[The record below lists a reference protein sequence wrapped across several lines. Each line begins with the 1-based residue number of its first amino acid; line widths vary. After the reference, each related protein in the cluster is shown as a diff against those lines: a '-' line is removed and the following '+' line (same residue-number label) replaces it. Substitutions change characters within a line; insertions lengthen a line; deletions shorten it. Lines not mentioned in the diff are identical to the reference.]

1 MSSQLRL
8 TRRQRSRLRRQLDM
22 ATDTRLYRRTLAV
35 LELDRG
41 RSAAEV
47 AEMLG
52 VTRQSVHNW
61 AKLCTRDFDPSDL
74 EDRDRSGRPTILTA
88 EADEFLRSLL
98 IRSPQEWATRHEL
111 DDPPG
116 AE

>member
-1 MSSQLRL
+1 
-8 TRRQRSRLRRQLDM
+8 
-22 ATDTRLYRRTLAV
+22 V

-61 AKLCTRDFDPSDL
+61 AGLYTRDRDPSGL
-74 EDRDRSGRPTILTA
+74 EDRDRSGRPPILTA

-98 IRSPQEWATRHEL
+98 IRSPQESGHPDTSWTTPLVRGEL
-111 DDPPG
+111 EREFG
-116 AE
+116 IKASEGTIRRALHRLG